1 MMIHRR
7 CDVQSNVEVFGSNG
21 WEVDA
26 SAVALLPQ
34 SLQSAWS
41 CLKVHV
47 SWKDIRARGHVVLVM
62 FAQVKGDGACFVRAL
77 SVHLFGNEELHVQI
91 RLFIVATSFLSR
103 VAYFSGSGNVQVHS
117 LARFIC
123 CLRTSICS
131 SLSHIPFS

>member
-1 MMIHRR
+1 ME
-7 CDVQSNVEVFGSNG
+7 SKKENYN
-21 WEVDA
+21 
-26 SAVALLPQ
+26 
-34 SLQSAWS
+34 
-41 CLKVHV
+41 
-47 SWKDIRARGHVVLVM
+47 IRARGHVVLVM
-62 FAQVKGDGACFVRAL
+62 FAQVKGDGACFVHAL

-131 SLSHIPFS
+131 SLSHIPCGCGLTYVYQLVVVISFNPSFHPP

>member
-1 MMIHRR
+1 ME
-7 CDVQSNVEVFGSNG
+7 SKKENYN
-21 WEVDA
+21 
-26 SAVALLPQ
+26 
-34 SLQSAWS
+34 
-41 CLKVHV
+41 
-47 SWKDIRARGHVVLVM
+47 IRARGHVVLVM

-77 SVHLFGNEELHVQI
+77 SMHLFGNEELHVQI

-131 SLSHIPFS
+131 SQSHIPFS